1 VKVVIQRVTEA
12 KVLVKEKLISEIGPG
27 IVILLGVKKGDTE
40 REARTL
46 AEQCMNM
53 RIFEDQNGKFNL
65 SLKDIKGEALVIS
78 QFTLLADTSRG
89 RRPSFTDAEEPDK
102 AKQLYEFFIS
112 RLNDLGIPTQ
122 GGIFAERMKVS
133 LENSGPVTIVME
145 A

>member
-27 IVILLGVKKGDTE
+27 MVILLGVKKGDTE

-112 RLNDLGIPTQ
+112 RLNDLGISTQ